1 MWLFSWFLSLLLKYR
16 NTTDFYVLILNVRPE
31 TIKFLEENIG
41 NMAFESMVVIL
52 FFRSVFL
59 DLFLLKK

>member
-1 MWLFSWFLSLLLKYR
+1 MYR
-16 NTTDFYVLILNVRPE
+16 NTTDFSVLILNVRPE

-41 NMAFESMVVIL
+41 NMAFESRVVIL